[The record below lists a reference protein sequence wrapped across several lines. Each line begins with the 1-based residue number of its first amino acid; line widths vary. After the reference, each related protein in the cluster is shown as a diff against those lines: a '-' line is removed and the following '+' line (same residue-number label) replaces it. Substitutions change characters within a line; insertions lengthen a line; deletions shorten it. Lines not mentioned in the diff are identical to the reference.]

1 MSYLIRRMEAGDVS
15 RVAEIEKENFSTPW
29 SENAIYAALFDET
42 TAYYVAESD
51 GEIIGCCGIRNLT
64 GEGEITNVSVKKAYQ
79 NRGIGREMMEMLLK
93 EGKEK
98 EIRAFTLE
106 VRAGNEA
113 AVHLYEKLGF
123 VTEGVRRGFY
133 EKPREDALI
142 MWKR

>member
-29 SENAIYAALFDET
+29 SENAIRAALFDET
-42 TAYYVAESD
+42 TAYYVAENG
-51 GEIIGCCGIRNLT
+51 GEIAGCCGVRNLT
-64 GEGEITNVSVKKAYQ
+64 GEGEITNVSVKRAYQ

-98 EIRAFTLE
+98 GIRVFTLE